1 MKNCFRDNIL
11 ETEIQRNFMK
21 TKNYVLFTLNKKSFL
36 FTRIM
41 ISVQNSLFP
50 MCDFF
55 YKFISI
61 EPIRMVYMII

>member
-11 ETEIQRNFMK
+11 ETEIQRHFMK

-41 ISVQNSLFP
+41 ISVQIVYFQCVISFTNSLALNL
-50 MCDFF
+50 
-55 YKFISI
+55 Y
-61 EPIRMVYMII
+61 VWYT